1 MNGGKISLM
10 GLVVAKSAVMSGLV
24 IGLRHVYSE
33 LYCNPHCAIR
43 LVAESDPDAFGR
55 HPYWKDLK
63 HDDSCSGTKLD
74 SYVERQGMSS
84 ERIVMDT
91 LVSFW
96 TVLGTLL
103 LLREAY
109 QGVRR
114 VVLGTL
120 SLSSAASSAIASC
133 VFGVFSATIFL
144 MHTHFNTDITHL
156 GGGIVH
162 HALSQSMGIDDK
174 RGSVSEGYLI
184 FGMFNRLVYSL
195 ALYLLVARSTHLS
208 QYFNPWVLVGL
219 LQVQAFIAVR
229 TVGKNHPVY
238 HEMAKNGPSP
248 AMMSA
253 LPYSH
258 EWRAFKHCIT
268 HHDDGLSFSGDFFLD
283 PVWDLFLYAFSYL
296 HNDIFRIQLG
306 SWGHNAFSCA
316 GDVAMG
322 AMSIGLIY
330 MLLHVAAWF
339 VVPSLPSPFS
349 AKGKLI

>member
-1 MNGGKISLM
+1 MKSSTLS
-10 GLVVAKSAVMSGLV
+10 GLVVAKSAIMSGLV

-43 LVAESDPDAFGR
+43 LVAESDPGAFSR

-63 HDDSCSGTKLD
+63 DDGSCSGAKLD

-84 ERIVMDT
+84 ERVIMDT

-103 LLREAY
+103 LLRAAL
-109 QGVRR
+109 QGFRKVAS
-114 VVLGTL
+114 GTL
-120 SLSSAASSAIASC
+120 SFSSAASSAIVSC

-184 FGMFNRLVYSL
+184 FGMFNRLVYSS

-208 QYFNPWVLVGL
+208 QYLDPWVLVGL
-219 LQVQAFIAVR
+219 LQVQAYIAVR
-229 TVGKNHPVY
+229 TVGQNHPVY
-238 HEMAKNGPSP
+238 HEMTKNGPSP
-248 AMMSA
+248 AMMVA
-253 LPYSH
+253 LPYTS

-283 PVWDLFLYAFSYL
+283 PFWDMFLYAFAYL
-296 HNDIFRIQLG
+296 HNVVFRLQLG
-306 SWGHNAFSCA
+306 SWGHHVFSCA

-330 MLLHVAAWF
+330 LLLHVAAWF
-339 VVPSLPSPFS
+339 VVPSTPSPLS
-349 AKGKLI
+349 AKDKLI